1 MVMTT
6 REHKI
11 RLHQETYDA
20 LEIEAQRRDV
30 APDELADELVRRQ
43 LPARSNQMQDALDAL
58 AAVSAKMPEVDAVRL
73 VSNGRQELDRRG
85 QG

>member
-1 MVMTT
+1 
-6 REHKI
+6 
-11 RLHQETYDA
+11 
-20 LEIEAQRRDV
+20 
-30 APDELADELVRRQ
+30 
-43 LPARSNQMQDALDAL
+43 MQDALDAL